1 MKRRIITL
9 CYRKIID
16 ANCSDEWCR
25 NVFAATYQEFKMQAQ
40 FYNLQKKYTTYK
52 QLIDEVSG
60 ANKLNFL
67 VSAAIIDYLKEL
79 NEQVPDVSNCLG
91 RSFLR
96 FKNFQFEII
105 QSDMAGSASHVVAI
119 YFMSQPLIWH
129 YTVGDQM
136 ITSEKYN
143 DDNCEMI
150 INQFRL
156 SENLGIYTLQT
167 LEV

>member
-1 MKRRIITL
+1 MKQRIITL
-9 CYRKIID
+9 CYRKMID
-16 ANCSDEWCR
+16 ANCSDEWSK

-40 FYNLQKKYTTYK
+40 FYNQQKKHTTYK
-52 QLIDEVSG
+52 QLIEEVQG

-67 VSAAIIDYLKEL
+67 VSAAIIEYLKEL
-79 NEQVPDVSNCLG
+79 NDQVPDVVNNLG

-96 FKNFQFEII
+96 FKNFQFEINK
-105 QSDMAGSASHVVAI
+105 SDITNSASHVVAI

-129 YTVGDQM
+129 DTVGDQM
-136 ITSEKYN
+136 ITSEKY

-156 SENLGIYTLQT
+156 SDNLGIYTLQT

>member
-1 MKRRIITL
+1 MKRRIVTL

-16 ANCSDEWCR
+16 ASCSDEWCR
-25 NVFAATYQEFKMQAQ
+25 NVFAATYQELKMQAQ
-40 FYNLQKKYTTYK
+40 FYNQQKKYTTFK
-52 QLIDEVSG
+52 QLIENVPG

-79 NEQVPDVSNCLG
+79 NEQIPDVVNNLS

-96 FKNFQFEII
+96 FKNFQFEIV
-105 QSDMAGSASHVVAI
+105 QSDITDSASHVVAI

-129 YTVGDQM
+129 DTVGDQM

-156 SENLGIYTLQT
+156 GENLGIYTLQT

>member
-40 FYNLQKKYTTYK
+40 FYNQQKKHTTYK
-52 QLIDEVSG
+52 QLIDDVPG

-79 NEQVPDVSNCLG
+79 NDQVPDVVNNLG

-105 QSDMAGSASHVVAI
+105 QSDITSSASHAVAI

-129 YTVGDQM
+129 DTVGDQM
-136 ITSEKYN
+136 ITSENYN